1 MTTPGRPRIDYTHK
15 DFSSLRDAML
25 ELARE
30 RLPEWTDHSPNDLGV
45 TLVELF
51 ASMGDALFYDQD
63 RIANEAYLETAREPR
78 SILHLLRLI
87 GCELRPPVPASA
99 QLSLYFEQL
108 KPEEREPADRQVL
121 VVIPLGAE
129 FRTTREATGTPVHFR
144 YLRPTLTLDLKSLP
158 VMTLQGTEYRV
169 YNTLPVVQVDA
180 EVKGEIIASS
190 DGDVSQRYPLARPH
204 LLDDSLVVSVQEG
217 SSTPRIW
224 KRQGTLLYSSG
235 ADEHYVVRRDEDDV
249 AWLEFGDGRYGKRP
263 PRGRN
268 NISASYRVGGGSHG
282 NVPPGTISKVVTDL
296 PRLKRVT
303 HSQPASGGADREP
316 LAEAVRRGPQL
327 FRSMG
332 RAVTAAD
339 YEAHARSL
347 GVAKAR
353 VVAAGPRVDL
363 YVAPVGGGQPSDSLK
378 EDLRVHFEDKRI
390 VTSIVRILGPTY
402 VEVLLEGILEVEPLF
417 QRNEVQRRVE
427 DALRA
432 LWTFDRVDFG
442 DTLYVSKVYEA
453 VEAIDGVAGV
463 SITRFG
469 RGDAPPGTPGIPEA
483 GRLSFTSNE
492 IPVSRGFSKLGVI
505 GGHSDG

>member
-15 DFSSLRDAML
+15 DFSSLREAML

-63 RIANEAYLETAREPR
+63 RIANEGYLETAREPR
-78 SILHLLRLI
+78 SVLHLLRLI
-87 GCELRPPVPASA
+87 GCELRPPVAASA
-99 QLSLYFEQL
+99 QLSLHFEVPKQTGT
-108 KPEEREPADRQVL
+108 Q

-129 FRTTREATGTPVHFR
+129 FRTTREATGTPVSFR
-144 YLRPTLTLDLKSLP
+144 YLRPALTLKLDSLP
-158 VMTLQGTEYRV
+158 TVTLQGTPYRV
-169 YNTLPVVQVDA
+169 YASLPVVQVDA
-180 EVKGEIIASS
+180 ELKGEIVASS
-190 DGDVSQRYPLARPH
+190 DGDAGQRYPLARPH
-204 LLDDSLVVSVQEG
+204 LLDDSLVVFVQEG
-217 SSTPRIW
+217 TSAPRIW

-235 ADEHYVVRRDEDDV
+235 TDEHYVVRRDEADV
-249 AWLEFGDGRYGKRP
+249 AWLEFGDGRHGKRP

-268 NISASYRVGGGSHG
+268 NITASYRVGGGSHG
-282 NVPPGTISKVVTDL
+282 NVPPNTISKAVTEIAG
-296 PRLKRVT
+296 LKRIT
-303 HSQPASGGADREP
+303 HAQPASGGADREP
-316 LAEAVRRGPQL
+316 LEEAVKRGPQL

-332 RAVTAAD
+332 RAVTASD
-339 YEAHARSL
+339 YEAHARAL

-378 EDLRVHFEDKRI
+378 DDLRAHFEDKRI

-402 VEVLLEGILEVEPLF
+402 VEVLLEGIVTVEPLV
-417 QRNEVQRRVE
+417 QQSEVQRRVE

-432 LWTFDRVDFG
+432 LWTFERVDFG

-463 SITRFG
+463 SITRFT
-469 RGDAPPGTPGIPEA
+469 RGDAPAGTPPIPEA
-483 GRLSFTSNE
+483 GRLSFKSHE
-492 IPVSRGFSKLGVI
+492 IPVSHGFSKLEVI
-505 GGHSDG
+505 GGRTDG